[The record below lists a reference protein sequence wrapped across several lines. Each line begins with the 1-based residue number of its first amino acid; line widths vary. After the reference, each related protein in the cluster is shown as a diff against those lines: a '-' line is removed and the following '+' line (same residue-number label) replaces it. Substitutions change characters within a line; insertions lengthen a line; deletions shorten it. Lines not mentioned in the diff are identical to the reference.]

1 MPMLMD
7 GTEQQVRVA
16 PSAPLELMWVMHF
29 GEAGHEHGGA
39 FAGLEATRQRFGA
52 RLTRLRDDGMPQ
64 YSTEMIVLAHRSG
77 TLLDL
82 DLSRFFARIDEAIAD
97 PPSLPS
103 LRSESPEEIATARA
117 RLERLRSD
125 GEYRKRYVDL
135 LQEIWASVE
144 DEWEREGRPA
154 VVAESQRW
162 IRALAEG
169 ATFRKLMDTARLWE
183 GRPDVDRFA
192 DEAGSQGNL
201 ILNPCW
207 FGGKIHVLELDGLVY
222 LGRGIRYRDM
232 SYRKVAAEISTSIKA
247 LADPTRLAILLRL
260 ARDPAS
266 VTELARQFDLS
277 QPTVS
282 AHVQILRE
290 AGLIDERTVGRSAML
305 SASEEGL
312 RRLFAG
318 AQESLLRV
326 FRG

>member
-1 MPMLMD
+1 MLSEEA
-7 GTEQQVRVA
+7 EQSVRVA

-29 GEAGHEHGGA
+29 AETDHEHGGA
-39 FAGLEATRQRFGA
+39 FAGVDAARARFGA
-52 RLTRLRDDGMPQ
+52 QLTRLRDDGMAQ
-64 YSTEMIVLAHRSG
+64 YSTEMIVLGHRSG

-82 DLSRFFARIDEAIAD
+82 DLSRFFARIGEAIAD
-97 PPSLPS
+97 TSPLPS
-103 LRSESPEEIATARA
+103 LRSESAEEIATARA

-144 DEWEREGRPA
+144 DEWEKEGRPA
-154 VVAESQRW
+154 VLAESQRW
-162 IRALAEG
+162 ARALADG
-169 ATFRKLMDTARLWE
+169 ASFRKVMEIARLWE
-183 GRPDVDRFA
+183 GRPEVDRFA
-192 DEAGSQGNL
+192 DEAASQGSM

-222 LGRGIRYRDM
+222 VGRGIRHRDM

-260 ARDPAS
+260 AREPAS
-266 VTELARQFDLS
+266 VTELARQFELS

-282 AHVQILRE
+282 GHVQILRE